1 MRKFTL
7 ALCLSAA
14 PLAATAEP
22 VTIVAMGDSLTQG
35 YGLVQDDGFVPQ
47 LERWLIANG
56 AEVQLRNAGVSGD
69 TTAGGLARV
78 EWSLDDDVDAM
89 IVALGANDVL
99 RGIAPEVARANLTGI
114 LDVATARDLPVLLV
128 GVVAPSNYGPD
139 YKAAFDTM
147 YPELA
152 QAYGTLYYE
161 DFLYGVT
168 SLPDR
173 SAALA
178 QYIQPDGL
186 HPNADGV
193 ALVVDAMG
201 PIVLDLVERA
211 QNP

>member
-1 MRKFTL
+1 M
-7 ALCLSAA
+7 
-14 PLAATAEP
+14 AATAEP

-35 YGLVQDDGFVPQ
+35 YGLVQDEGFVPQ
-47 LERWLIANG
+47 LERWLIDQG
-56 AEVQLRNAGVSGD
+56 ADVQVRNAGVSGD

-89 IVALGANDVL
+89 ILALGANDVL
-99 RGIAPEVARANLTGI
+99 RGIAPDVARANLAGI
-114 LDVATARDLPVLLV
+114 LDVATARELPVLLV
-128 GVVAPSNYGPD
+128 GVVAPSNYGPE
-139 YKAAFDTM
+139 YKAAFDAM
-147 YPELA
+147 YPDLA

-173 SAALA
+173 AAALA

-193 ALVVDAMG
+193 ALVVDALG
-201 PIVLDLVERA
+201 PSVLNLVERA
-211 QNP
+211 QIP